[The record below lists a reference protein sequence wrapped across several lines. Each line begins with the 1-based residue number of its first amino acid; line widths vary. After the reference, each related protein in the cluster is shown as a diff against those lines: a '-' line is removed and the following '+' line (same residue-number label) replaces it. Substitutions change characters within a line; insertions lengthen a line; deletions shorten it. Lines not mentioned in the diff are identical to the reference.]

1 MLLHD
6 QMIETYLSK
15 SALAIDLQ
23 DIKVKKPLLH
33 LNMQKLSIC
42 SFWIR
47 YQEQT
52 LLQPSLQPL
61 KVSDS

>member
-1 MLLHD
+1 
-6 QMIETYLSK
+6 MIETYLSK

-23 DIKVKKPLLH
+23 DLKVKKPLLH
-33 LNMQKLSIC
+33 LNKQKLSIC

-52 LLQPSLQPL
+52 LQPSLQPL

>member
-23 DIKVKKPLLH
+23 DIKVKKAFASFKHAKVVHLQLLD
-33 LNMQKLSIC
+33 
-42 SFWIR
+42 
-47 YQEQT
+47 T
-52 LLQPSLQPL
+52 LPGTNTSSTILTTS
-61 KVSDS
+61 